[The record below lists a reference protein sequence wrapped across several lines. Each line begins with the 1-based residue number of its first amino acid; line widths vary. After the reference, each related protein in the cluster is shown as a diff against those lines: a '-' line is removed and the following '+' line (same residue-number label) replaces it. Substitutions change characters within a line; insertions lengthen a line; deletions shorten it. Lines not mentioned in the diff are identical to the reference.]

1 MEDRSLK
8 KIKKPLPDSVYLLLL
23 VFQWSCYS
31 KSFNLPLLKQIQG
44 SSILSLSASKCLQNH
59 DFSKETTISPSSEWT
74 QKDSTL
80 RSHWFYNNICRFKT
94 AWSITHHMD
103 DLEEVSNLLTAG
115 ISLSLSLSFSVS
127 SFLPPLSLLIYFFSS
142 MNLKTLMVAV
152 GLKYL
157 LPWTLWLKHNC
168 ATRILTSLPCTDAE
182 TWFFFRLCL
191 SSPCK

>member
-115 ISLSLSLSFSVS
+115 ISLSLSLFLCLFFPPPSFSPNLL
-127 SFLPPLSLLIYFFSS
+127 FLFYEFENLDGCCWAEIPAS
-142 MNLKTLMVAV
+142 MNTLIKTQLC
-152 GLKYL
+152 YQNIDFI
-157 LPWTLWLKHNC
+157 TLYWCWNL
-168 ATRILTSLPCTDAE
+168 I
-182 TWFFFRLCL
+182 FF
-191 SSPCK
+191 